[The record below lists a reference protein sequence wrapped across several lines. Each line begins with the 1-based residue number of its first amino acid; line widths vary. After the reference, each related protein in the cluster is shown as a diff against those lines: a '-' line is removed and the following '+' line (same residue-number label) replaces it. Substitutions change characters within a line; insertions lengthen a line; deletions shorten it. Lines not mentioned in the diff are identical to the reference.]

1 MSNKASFNDL
11 LETFELVNAGM
22 PGESEAYL
30 DRESGR
36 TLVIS
41 VMGEELDPPP
51 EDLDTDRYIHLPHK
65 NDLDLGNALVFSF
78 AREFLPDRYEDIRE
92 IFRRKGAY
100 RRFKSLLEGQGLL
113 DQWHRYEEQAT
124 ETALREWCE
133 EIGVSLE

>member
-30 DRESGR
+30 DRESGK

-41 VMGEELDPPP
+41 VMGEELDPAP

-65 NDLDLGNALVFSF
+65 NDLDLGHALVFSF
-78 AREFLPDRYEDIRE
+78 AREFLPDRYEDISD

-100 RRFKSLLEGQGLL
+100 RRFKSLLERQGML

-124 ETALREWCE
+124 EAALREWCE
-133 EIGVSLE
+133 DIGVSL